1 MKILKKALLISMS
14 STILFSSFSYA
25 TFFNNKD
32 RNSSITEM
40 ATGVVEDGNEFFC
53 LKYKTDNGSTKN
65 ACAVKG
71 VGSASRGYNSL
82 FDIASKAYTNKTK
95 LSIYLKYNIFRS
107 KPMARE
113 FATQGQNTNEII
125 ALATCTSNICYKE

>member
-1 MKILKKALLISMS
+1 MKILKKALLISIY
-14 STILFSSFSYA
+14 STILFSSFSHA

-32 RNSSITEM
+32 VNSFIIEM
-40 ATGVVEDGNEFFC
+40 ATGVVEDGHEFFC

-71 VGSASRGYNSL
+71 VGSASKGYNSL
-82 FDIASKAYTNKTK
+82 LDIASKAYVNKTK
-95 LSIYLKYNIFRS
+95 LSIYLKYNVFRS

-113 FATQGQNTNEII
+113 FGTSGQNTNEII
-125 ALATCTSNICYKE
+125 ALATCTSDTCYK